1 MGTSLFLIFL
11 AGNVCSLQSLGLGGN
26 DIHDEGA
33 IHLAQALKTNTRLC
47 SLGLGGNQIGRN
59 IMLLSLYYENLFE
72 MLLFIADEGGKAIAD
87 MLRLNQ
93 TLRKLLLSSNLLGEL
108 TCSNNYCDKVP
119 TAPSLPS
126 FPSGDG
132 AVEYLADALQVNSG
146 LEMLLLAD
154 NPFGDEGGQHLAEV
168 LCNSNRS
175 LKVLDVHDTRMTR
188 AGEKEVG
195 RQGGV

>member
-1 MGTSLFLIFL
+1 MTWETEELSILPPSCKVTFHLFPGLLYALHKKLPFLLLVTMGTSLFLTFL

-119 TAPSLPS
+119 MHCSPSPLIPI
-126 FPSGDG
+126 
-132 AVEYLADALQVNSG
+132 
-146 LEMLLLAD
+146 
-154 NPFGDEGGQHLAEV
+154 
-168 LCNSNRS
+168 R
-175 LKVLDVHDTRMTR
+175 
-188 AGEKEVG
+188 
-195 RQGGV
+195 